1 MQPKSSTQEGRRSG
15 RRPALKFAVDERTK
29 SHRRSLTWAMPSL
42 NSAHQPRR
50 VPRYACGGVAQ
61 LVRVPACHAGGR
73 GFEPR
78 RSRQFLPRLSAV
90 SRTGLRPWRRDDMWR
105 GPALRHFRRPLAHGA
120 LTADPTSL
128 VGASEQSRDWWSSS
142 GRDKAWWSG
151 RRIDAAAWWE
161 QHVTPALDVS
171 ASHQAIA
178 CVALPAGLQRSQVD
192 WPPCSPWEGP
202 RDRGA
207 RYLARYLSG
216 CAATTN
222 ARRCRGFKGNPSR
235 INHHVISAS
244 TRILRYSIPS
254 CLHLSI

>member
-1 MQPKSSTQEGRRSG
+1 
-15 RRPALKFAVDERTK
+15 
-29 SHRRSLTWAMPSL
+29 MPSL

-78 RSRQFLPRLSAV
+78 RSRQFSQDFQRFRELAFAHGGGMTCDAVRRCDTFAGRLSTERCLPTQQASSARRSNHEIGGARRVGTRRGGAV
-90 SRTGLRPWRRDDMWR
+90 PGSMRRR
-105 GPALRHFRRPLAHGA
+105 GGSS
-120 LTADPTSL
+120 TSP
-128 VGASEQSRDWWSSS
+128 
-142 GRDKAWWSG
+142 
-151 RRIDAAAWWE
+151 
-161 QHVTPALDVS
+161 PALDVS

-207 RYLARYLSG
+207 RYLARCLSG